1 MLATPSSDLATSSA
15 NAVRASWCGARHS
28 LHSHAARLE
37 LLAASAG
44 AWVVASDLL
53 LDFGLARQRRAR
65 RRKNWQLGL
74 RHVNHLLAGQS
85 LFAEIQ
91 NFAGS
96 LFIHQVEDK
105 MGSNITKG
113 KRHLRVRCQSLH
125 PCIWASVDDVIRQ
138 GSFCHFVGFLAGDFP
153 TSEFQ

>member
-44 AWVVASDLL
+44 ARIVASDLL
-53 LDFGLARQRRAR
+53 LDFGLAGQSQAR
-65 RRKNWQLGL
+65 RWTNWLLGSS
-74 RHVNHLLAGQS
+74 HVICLLASQS
-85 LFAEIQ
+85 FFAEIQ

-96 LFIHQVEDK
+96 LFIHQAEDE
-105 MGSNITKG
+105 MGSN
-113 KRHLRVRCQSLH
+113 
-125 PCIWASVDDVIRQ
+125 
-138 GSFCHFVGFLAGDFP
+138 
-153 TSEFQ
+153 